1 MRVIFLFAFQMSSQS
16 IAETVQIKC
25 RYCQI
30 KLYRKNY
37 KSHIES
43 AHPDKDKS
51 DLTPADQPRLTS
63 FLKKKAP
70 PVIPPDHDDWKKR
83 RHESGESIDSGFA
96 TDLMI
101 GDTDKDTNVDRVT
114 DNVTINIVTDA
125 GETERDTSN
134 VNALTVDAKLDM
146 ILKEMKDIGK
156 RLPERLAVRNDT
168 KDTFE
173 ESEGDIGSNENVK
186 NLKLSRSLEEILEAG
201 FAYDEGN
208 EIVSCCVCPDTSERG
223 QFFYDKEI
231 GVQFSESNMPREFR
245 NLKSSVL
252 RHITTSKSHL
262 EVLAEK
268 DLKLQAEAELTRKNK
283 VIGMNLGRLCMKNYL
298 LGRPYTDYEYDVL
311 VLKKAGGEVGELNHS
326 RHFPAFFRP
335 FVANVVHKRVTDYLK
350 TPLKQ
355 TGHRPP
361 VCISA
366 DKGTY
371 KHRSRQFLGVVTIV
385 PGGDEW
391 LVPLSCGQPVVTEG
405 SSGSQL
411 AKNMKTGF
419 DSFELEACQVESA
432 VFDGVYFHCSVE
444 DHLGG
449 LYNFETGQVLYTYD
463 ALHKAGL
470 VDKHMAKEE
479 GLKWLGDHTS
489 ICTQIFNTFNW
500 GANYEKFRDEI
511 ATWKLNQ
518 TNLVNFSETRFANSK
533 RKVFKN
539 IHYQFGPIITCL
551 EDQIKAG
558 EDNRKNLEAANTDI
572 RKKADKAKE
581 LVGKIL
587 NLEFLLLLAGLA
599 DIYEKYGHIIQV
611 TQMVHLLP
619 HERLDLYN
627 KALEG
632 LKNMAHTLDHK
643 NCEQFLPPGASI
655 KCLWPLSHE
664 DKATYKQE
672 GTIRNLKISSQHGIQ
687 AAGLQVRT
695 RGQTGEVVARKG
707 EDILKVTDEKL
718 LKVVRE
724 LATGLTAEVYSSEGK
739 AAVELTRT
747 ILDLPDLARKV
758 KASGSSSI
766 KVAITEFPKFLN
778 NVRSLPIVT
787 LRDVSDEELKS
798 EFRTFVARLEELT
811 KEQTVAD
818 LVEIDP
824 KELIK
829 KFFDPRGELYVGIE
843 MILQV

>member
-1 MRVIFLFAFQMSSQS
+1 MVITYLD
-16 IAETVQIKC
+16 TQI
-25 RYCQI
+25 
-30 KLYRKNY
+30 
-37 KSHIES
+37 S
-43 AHPDKDKS
+43 
-51 DLTPADQPRLTS
+51 
-63 FLKKKAP
+63 
-70 PVIPPDHDDWKKR
+70 
-83 RHESGESIDSGFA
+83 
-96 TDLMI
+96 
-101 GDTDKDTNVDRVT
+101 
-114 DNVTINIVTDA
+114 IVTDDVNINMVTDT
-125 GETERDTSN
+125 GERETKRDASN
-134 VNALTVDAKLDM
+134 VYALSVDAKLDM
-146 ILKEMKDIGK
+146 ILKDVKEIGE
-156 RLPERLAVRNDT
+156 RLPAGLAVRNET
-168 KDTFE
+168 EDTFE
-173 ESEGDIGSNENVK
+173 KVEVKVESNENVK
-186 NLKLSRSLEEILEAG
+186 IFKLSRSLGEIFKAG
-201 FAYDEGN
+201 FEYDEEN
-208 EIVSCCVCPDTSERG
+208 EVVSCCVCPDTSERG
-223 QFFYDKEI
+223 KFHYDKEL
-231 GVQFSESNMPREFR
+231 GVHFSESNMPRQFR
-245 NLKSSVL
+245 NLKNNVL

-262 EVLAEK
+262 EVLADR
-268 DLKLQAEAELTRKNK
+268 DLKLQAEAELTMKNK

-298 LGRPYTDYEYDVL
+298 LGRPYTDYENDVL

-326 RHFPAFFRP
+326 RKFPASFRP

-355 TGHRPP
+355 TGHLPP

-371 KHRSRQFLGVVTIV
+371 KHRSRQFLGVVTVV

-405 SSGSQL
+405 STGSQL
-411 AKNMKTGF
+411 AKNMKKGF
-419 DSFELEACQVESA
+419 DNFELEACQIESA

-444 DHLGG
+444 DHLGA
-449 LYNFETGQVLYTYD
+449 LYNFETGQVHYVYD

-470 VDKHMAKEE
+470 VDKHIAKED
-479 GLKWLGDHTS
+479 GLKWLGDYTS
-489 ICTQIFNTFNW
+489 TCTQIFNTFNW
-500 GANYEKFRDEI
+500 GANYEKFRDES

-551 EDQIKAG
+551 DDQIKAG

-632 LKNMAHTLDHK
+632 LKNMAHCLDHK
-643 NCEQFLPPGASI
+643 NCEQFLPPGVSI

-695 RGQTGEVVARKG
+695 SGQTGEVHARKG
-707 EDILKVTDEKL
+707 EDISKVIDEKL

-724 LATGLTAEVYSSEGK
+724 LATGLAVEVYSSEGK

-747 ILDLPDLARKV
+747 MLDLPALARKI
-758 KASGSSSI
+758 KSAGSSCI

-778 NVRSLPIVT
+778 AVRSLPVVT

-798 EFRTFVARLEELT
+798 EFRTFVVRLGELT
-811 KEQTVAD
+811 KDQTVAD

-829 KFFDPRGELYVGIE
+829 KFFDPSGELFVGIE
-843 MILQV
+843 MILQVSSDNY

>member
-1 MRVIFLFAFQMSSQS
+1 
-16 IAETVQIKC
+16 
-25 RYCQI
+25 
-30 KLYRKNY
+30 
-37 KSHIES
+37 
-43 AHPDKDKS
+43 
-51 DLTPADQPRLTS
+51 
-63 FLKKKAP
+63 
-70 PVIPPDHDDWKKR
+70 
-83 RHESGESIDSGFA
+83 
-96 TDLMI
+96 MI

-201 FAYDEGN
+201 FAYDEES

-385 PGGDEW
+385 PGGDE
-391 LVPLSCGQPVVTEG
+391 
-405 SSGSQL
+405 
-411 AKNMKTGF
+411 
-419 DSFELEACQVESA
+419 
-432 VFDGVYFHCSVE
+432 
-444 DHLGG
+444 
-449 LYNFETGQVLYTYD
+449 
-463 ALHKAGL
+463 
-470 VDKHMAKEE
+470 
-479 GLKWLGDHTS
+479 
-489 ICTQIFNTFNW
+489 
-500 GANYEKFRDEI
+500 
-511 ATWKLNQ
+511 
-518 TNLVNFSETRFANSK
+518 
-533 RKVFKN
+533 
-539 IHYQFGPIITCL
+539 
-551 EDQIKAG
+551 
-558 EDNRKNLEAANTDI
+558 
-572 RKKADKAKE
+572 
-581 LVGKIL
+581 
-587 NLEFLLLLAGLA
+587 
-599 DIYEKYGHIIQV
+599 
-611 TQMVHLLP
+611 
-619 HERLDLYN
+619 
-627 KALEG
+627 
-632 LKNMAHTLDHK
+632 
-643 NCEQFLPPGASI
+643 
-655 KCLWPLSHE
+655 
-664 DKATYKQE
+664 
-672 GTIRNLKISSQHGIQ
+672 
-687 AAGLQVRT
+687 
-695 RGQTGEVVARKG
+695 
-707 EDILKVTDEKL
+707 
-718 LKVVRE
+718 
-724 LATGLTAEVYSSEGK
+724 
-739 AAVELTRT
+739 
-747 ILDLPDLARKV
+747 
-758 KASGSSSI
+758 
-766 KVAITEFPKFLN
+766 
-778 NVRSLPIVT
+778 
-787 LRDVSDEELKS
+787 
-798 EFRTFVARLEELT
+798 
-811 KEQTVAD
+811 
-818 LVEIDP
+818 
-824 KELIK
+824 
-829 KFFDPRGELYVGIE
+829 
-843 MILQV
+843 